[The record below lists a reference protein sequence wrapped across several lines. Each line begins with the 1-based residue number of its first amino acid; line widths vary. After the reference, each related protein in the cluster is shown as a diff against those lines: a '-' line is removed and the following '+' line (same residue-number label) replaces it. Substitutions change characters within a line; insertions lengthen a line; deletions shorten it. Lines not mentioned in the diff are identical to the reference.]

1 MAQNIDELESTKKRL
16 FLLLKDELA
25 GGERR
30 LDYTV
35 IAERL
40 AISRTSVTYNMKLLK
55 KAGYV
60 GTRDGKLYL
69 KKSG

>member
-1 MAQNIDELESTKKRL
+1 MAKDITELDSTKKRL
-16 FLLLKDELA
+16 FFLLKDELA

-30 LDYTV
+30 LDYKV
-35 IAERL
+35 LAERL

-55 KAGYV
+55 QAGYV